1 MDCLGCEGEF
11 AMKAVTGAAHGSND
25 VTVREAIWRRF
36 AGDGWAA
43 YDALPPAVQRRM
55 HEHA

>member
-1 MDCLGCEGEF
+1 
-11 AMKAVTGAAHGSND
+11 MKAVTGAAHGSND